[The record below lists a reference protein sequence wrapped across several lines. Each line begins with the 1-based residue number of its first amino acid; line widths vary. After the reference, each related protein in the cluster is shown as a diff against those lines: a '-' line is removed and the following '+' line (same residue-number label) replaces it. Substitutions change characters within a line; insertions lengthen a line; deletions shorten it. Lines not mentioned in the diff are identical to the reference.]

1 MLYLLLSLVVLG
13 IVAALY
19 SYFFRNDTEEIVNS
33 EPSCATCTGD
43 DERCAHDCMLEAAV
57 RDIEYYDDEHLD
69 AYASREADSY
79 TDEEIAEFEEV
90 LYTLRPTDAA
100 GWSRSLTLRNI
111 NIPERLRDELI
122 MLINGGQ

>member
-13 IVAALY
+13 IVAALFN
-19 SYFFRNDTEEIVNS
+19 YFFRSGTDETVNA
-33 EPSCATCTGD
+33 EPSCAICTGD

-69 AYASREADSY
+69 AYTGRAADSY

-90 LYTLRPTDAA
+90 LYTLRPSDAA

-122 MLINGGQ
+122 LLINGGQ

>member
-1 MLYLLLSLVVLG
+1 MEIDRKIIELLHKRG
-13 IVAALY
+13 
-19 SYFFRNDTEEIVNS
+19 
-33 EPSCATCTGD
+33 
-43 DERCAHDCMLEAAV
+43 LE
-57 RDIEYYDDEHLD
+57 
-69 AYASREADSY
+69 

-90 LYTLRPTDAA
+90 LYTLRPSDAA

>member
-33 EPSCATCTGD
+33 EPSCVTCTGD

-69 AYASREADSY
+69 AYAGREADSY

-122 MLINGGQ
+122 LLINGGQ

>member
-33 EPSCATCTGD
+33 EPSCATCSGD
-43 DERCAHDCMLEAAV
+43 NERCAHDCMLEAAV

-90 LYTLRPTDAA
+90 LYTLRPSDAA